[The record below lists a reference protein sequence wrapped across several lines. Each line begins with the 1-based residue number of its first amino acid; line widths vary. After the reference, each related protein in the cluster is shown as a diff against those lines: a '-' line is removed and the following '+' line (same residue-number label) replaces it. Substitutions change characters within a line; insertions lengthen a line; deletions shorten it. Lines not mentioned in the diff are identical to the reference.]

1 MAIIRITR
9 RVIKFVEGF
18 GIYIYLKYKTSDEIV
33 FLGQNKV
40 MKSRWIMLNL
50 SELRATNLFICLQ
63 TNQQTKNAYDEML
76 SVDLYLHSFLIT
88 LFTRI
93 L

>member
-40 MKSRWIMLNL
+40 MKSR
-50 SELRATNLFICLQ
+50 
-63 TNQQTKNAYDEML
+63 
-76 SVDLYLHSFLIT
+76 
-88 LFTRI
+88 
-93 L
+93 